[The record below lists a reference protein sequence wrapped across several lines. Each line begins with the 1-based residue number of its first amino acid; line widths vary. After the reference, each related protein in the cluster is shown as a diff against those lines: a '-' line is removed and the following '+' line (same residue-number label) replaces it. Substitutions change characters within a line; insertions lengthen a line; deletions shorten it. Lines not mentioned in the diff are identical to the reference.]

1 MKNAITASFLSKD
14 FYGDRVVDGLELSIP
29 TGSIYGLV
37 GRNGAGKTTTLRML
51 LGLLTPTSG
60 TASLL
65 GESSMELS
73 KGTRQRIG
81 FLSEDEFPYDD
92 IAFTDVLRFVSG
104 FFEQWDWSWCEHL
117 IARLGIDASKRL
129 DRMSKG
135 QRRVA
140 ELCIAVA
147 HKPDLLVLDDPAV
160 GLDASVR
167 RELLWTL
174 LETVQEQ
181 GSTVL
186 FTSHV
191 LQDVERVVD
200 HVGILC
206 RGRLLMAGPIDDL
219 KARVRRLVLPQE
231 EAPDT
236 LEGEIHREQHG
247 RDVVIVTE
255 RYSPEIESRFAGSE
269 SSPMNLEDIFLA
281 VAGSVV
287 GGGVVGGE
295 EEAN

>member
-1 MKNAITASFLSKD
+1 
-14 FYGDRVVDGLELSIP
+14 
-29 TGSIYGLV
+29 
-37 GRNGAGKTTTLRML
+37 
-51 LGLLTPTSG
+51 
-60 TASLL
+60 
-65 GESSMELS
+65 
-73 KGTRQRIG
+73 
-81 FLSEDEFPYDD
+81 
-92 IAFTDVLRFVSG
+92 
-104 FFEQWDWSWCEHL
+104 
-117 IARLGIDASKRL
+117 
-129 DRMSKG
+129 MSKG